1 MESRKLYC
9 HLEGIFGWENPLVAR
24 LLIRL
29 MLHMN
34 IFLYVQ
40 GETCIGRFDTLT
52 REVKMMVGKVEQPLD
67 LLELID
73 LLQRLGISYQFEDEI
88 KRLLN
93 SIYCNYNMDDEWK
106 KENLHAT
113 ALEFRILRQHGYCI
127 PKDVFSSFKDEM
139 GGFKACLSED
149 IQGILCL
156 YEASY
161 LSIEGESILEQAR
174 GFTKKHLE
182 ACLQQNID
190 ENLAILVSNAL
201 ELPLHW
207 RMLRLEARWFI
218 DAFERTQD
226 MNPILLEFA
235 KLDYNMVQAKHQE
248 DLKYASR

>member
-1 MESRKLYC
+1 
-9 HLEGIFGWENPLVAR
+9 
-24 LLIRL
+24 
-29 MLHMN
+29 
-34 IFLYVQ
+34 
-40 GETCIGRFDTLT
+40 
-52 REVKMMVGKVEQPLD
+52 
-67 LLELID
+67 
-73 LLQRLGISYQFEDEI
+73 
-88 KRLLN
+88 
-93 SIYCNYNMDDEWK
+93 
-106 KENLHAT
+106 
-113 ALEFRILRQHGYCI
+113 
-127 PKDVFSSFKDEM
+127 M

-161 LSIEGESILEQAR
+161 LSIEGESILEEAR
-174 GFTKKHLE
+174 VFAKKHLE

-190 ENLAILVSNAL
+190 ENLAILVSHAL

-218 DAFERTQD
+218 DACERRQD